1 MLKGYARVS
10 RLIIRVFGVTSC
22 EKVDR
27 AVVAQAF
34 LPAGFAV
41 LSIRQAGMPASLKA
55 AGKNACATYM
65 PASLLQ
71 SQDDFGG
78 QGVAINPPSGNL
90 STTLRMGK
98 WGARDCREHAE
109 ACRRRNREFGQFGG
123 FGKLVRPTNREFC
136 QIGKFGFF
144 GICGQSGQ
152 VGQFGLF
159 DARDGCGVA
168 GKLI

>member
-1 MLKGYARVS
+1 M
-10 RLIIRVFGVTSC
+10 IISDSWNWQR
-22 EKVDR
+22 EIRKVR
-27 AVVAQAF
+27 KRFAAQVAQAF

-41 LSIRQAGMPASLKA
+41 LSIRQAGIPALAKA
-55 AGKNACATYM
+55 AGKNACATHM

-71 SQDDFGG
+71 LKDDFGG
-78 QGVAINPPSGNL
+78 RGGGHKLPSRQFFNHFAN
-90 STTLRMGK
+90 GK
-98 WGARDCREHAE
+98 WGARVDE
-109 ACRRRNREFGQFGG
+109 AR
-123 FGKLVRPTNREFC
+123 LTNREFC

-152 VGQFGLF
+152 VGRFGSF